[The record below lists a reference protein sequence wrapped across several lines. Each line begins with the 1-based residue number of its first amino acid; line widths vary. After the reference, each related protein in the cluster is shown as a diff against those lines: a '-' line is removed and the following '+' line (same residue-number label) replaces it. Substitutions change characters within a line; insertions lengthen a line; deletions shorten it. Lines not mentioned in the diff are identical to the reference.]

1 MHALEIGFHRHFPM
15 VAFREDIRQPDH
27 CRPPPTDSPLP
38 PMAGDMPVQD
48 LRQAHLD
55 HLPNEQSH
63 IVDPLG
69 NNHQIALPKD
79 LPGLFRELHSHGPL
93 LSYAGVTWKRA
104 EQLHVMGSKDSRPKA
119 HAPRKLSFW
128 TFCTAN
134 GEVAITSL
142 VPVSSTR
149 RLCDPSL
156 ATKRR
161 VPSGFAQIPLG
172 RCAWNGPTSIC
183 SMIRACCT
191 SVVSTTILFAPLT
204 VT

>member
-1 MHALEIGFHRHFPM
+1 MAQPVVTQIERLDDLRGQAAQGVMHALEIGFHRHFPM

-38 PMAGDMPVQD
+38 PMAGDRPVQD

-55 HLPNEQSH
+55 HLPNEQRH

-134 GEVAITSL
+134 GEIPYRHLEIKNCPVVKKRDLPWIRPSPMRGKKRVKSL
-142 VPVSSTR
+142 NS
-149 RLCDPSL
+149 
-156 ATKRR
+156 
-161 VPSGFAQIPLG
+161 
-172 RCAWNGPTSIC
+172 
-183 SMIRACCT
+183 
-191 SVVSTTILFAPLT
+191 
-204 VT
+204 